1 MTSEPLSGPSE
12 ADPAAVFAVALSLW
26 KAVHEHGARNPDF
39 NISEAYN
46 GGDEFM
52 RVVMRI
58 GHKFEEW
65 ACVHVVFEETEEVWS
80 YDLEDRFGTACLA
93 TMGAEA
99 LASFEDIDCLRVAWQ
114 LGLPLRTDG
123 KLPVPV
129 SVSAQNPVI
138 GSDFRAFRIQTYRQ
152 PLDGDS
158 IVAFTTSDEV
168 CDDEFGPPGFGLYGV
183 DAAGLLEHI
192 ADRTTYRE
200 AVALARKL
208 APGLE
213 LPDVPV
219 VRRR

>member
-1 MTSEPLSGPSE
+1 MTSEPLSGHSE
-12 ADPAAVFAVALSLW
+12 TDPAAVFAAALSLW
-26 KAVHEHGARNPDF
+26 KAVHEHRARNPDF
-39 NISEAYN
+39 NLSETYN
-46 GGDEFM
+46 GEDEFM
-52 RVVMRI
+52 RVVMRV

-65 ACVHVVFEETEEVWS
+65 ACVHVVFEETEEVWP

-93 TMGAEA
+93 TMGTEA
-99 LASFEDIDCLRVAWQ
+99 LASFEDADCLRVAWR
-114 LGLPLRTDG
+114 LGLPLWADG

-129 SVSAQNPVI
+129 CVSARNPVI
-138 GSDFRAFRIQTYRQ
+138 GAVFCAFRIHTFRR
-152 PLDGDS
+152 PIADDS
-158 IVAFTTSDEV
+158 VEAFTASDEI

-192 ADRTTYRE
+192 ADRPTYRE
-200 AVALARKL
+200 AAALARKL